1 MKALQFSVSVPQW
14 VALKALGLL
23 NKKFFYKGPL
33 ATVKLSEIPEPPLPS
48 EEWVKIKTL
57 LCGFC
62 ASDLNL
68 LLLRDS
74 PSASP
79 FTSFPCTMGHEI
91 CGEIVE
97 TGADAGE
104 FETGDVVTIAPNL
117 SCEARGIDPVC
128 RACRTGRVGN
138 CENFA
143 EGNLPPGMFNG
154 ICQDVGGGFGEY
166 FVAHQSQIFK
176 IPEGM
181 SYEEGALIEPFCVG
195 LQAVT
200 DNMPQRGDQV
210 FIIGG
215 GVIGTMI
222 VKTIRALD
230 IDCRITVSE
239 PSAFQ
244 ADLVKKAGADE
255 VIADGDLFSHTVKI
269 TGAKR
274 YKPLIGP
281 DILMGGFNR
290 IFDVVGNSKTLN
302 QALRA
307 LAVEGVLSVVGIGH
321 EVKLDLTPMWLK
333 RQTMRG
339 VFAYGYTSAYGEEKH
354 IFQVAIDLVKERKAE
369 IKDMAT
375 HTFRIE
381 EFDSMIETNLDKAR
395 NGAVKTMV
403 SFT

>member
-1 MKALQFSVSVPQW
+1 MKALQFSVNIPQW
-14 VALKALGLL
+14 AALKALGLVT
-23 NKKFFYKGPL
+23 KKLFYQGPL
-33 ATVKLSEIPEPPLPS
+33 ATVKLSEIPEPALPS
-48 EEWVKIKTL
+48 QEWVKIKTL

-74 PSASP
+74 PTASP

-97 TGADAGE
+97 TGSDVDALAA
-104 FETGDVVTIAPNL
+104 GDVVTIAPHLN
-117 SCEARGIDPVC
+117 CEARGIDPVC

-143 EGNLPPGMFNG
+143 EGNIPPGMFNG

-166 FVAHQSQIFK
+166 FVAHKSQVFK
-176 IPEGM
+176 LPEGI
-181 SYEEGALIEPFCVG
+181 SHEEGALIEPLSVAV
-195 LQAVT
+195 QAIA
-200 DNMPQRGDQV
+200 DNKPEKGDQV
-210 FIIGG
+210 LVIGG

-244 ADLVKKAGADE
+244 ADLIKKAGADE
-255 VIADGDLFSHTVKI
+255 VITDGDLFSHTVQI

-274 YKPLIGP
+274 YKPLIGT

-290 IFDVVGNSKTLN
+290 IFDVVGNSKTIN
-302 QALRA
+302 TAMRC
-307 LAVEGVLSVVGIGH
+307 LAIEGVLSVVGIGH
-321 EVKLDLTPMWLK
+321 DVKLDLTPMWLK
-333 RQTMRG
+333 LQTIRG
-339 VFAYGYTSAYGEEKH
+339 VYSYGFTDAFGERKH
-354 IFQVAIDLVKERKAE
+354 IFQVAIDLIKTKKADVE
-369 IKDMAT
+369 DMAT
-375 HTFRIE
+375 HKFRID
-381 EFDSMIETNLDKAR
+381 EFERMIETNLYKAKNR
-395 NGAVKTMV
+395 AVKTMV

>member
-1 MKALQFSVSVPQW
+1 VSVPQW

-33 ATVKLSEIPEPPLPS
+33 ATARLLEIPEPALPS
-48 EEWVKIKTL
+48 QEWVKIKTF

-68 LLLRDS
+68 MLLRDS
-74 PSASP
+74 PTASP

-97 TGADAGE
+97 AGSDITGLKV
-104 FETGDVVTIAPNL
+104 GDVVTIFPQL
-117 SCEARGIDPVC
+117 SCAARGIDPVC
-128 RACRTGRVGN
+128 RACGDGRVGN

-143 EGNLPPGMFNG
+143 EGNLPPGMFTG

-176 IPEGM
+176 IPGGM

-200 DNMPQRGDQV
+200 DNMPQKGDQV
-210 FIIGG
+210 LVIGG

-244 ADLVKKAGADE
+244 AELIMKAGADE
-255 VIADGDLFSHTVKI
+255 VITDGDLLSHTVEI
-269 TGAKR
+269 TGARR
-274 YKPLIGP
+274 YKPMIGT

-290 IFDVVGNSKTLN
+290 IFDVVGSSNTIN
-302 QALRA
+302 TATRC
-307 LAVEGVLSVVGIGH
+307 LAIEGILSVVGIGH
-321 EVKLDLTPMWLK
+321 DVKLDLTPLWLK
-333 RQTMRG
+333 LQTIRG
-339 VFAYGYTSAYGEEKH
+339 VFACGYTSAYGEEKH
-354 IFQVAIDLVKERKAE
+354 IFQVAIDLVKEGKVD

-375 HTFRIE
+375 HKFRID
-381 EFDSMIETNLDKAR
+381 EFDKMIETNLDKTKNR
-395 NGAVKTMV
+395 AVKTMV
-403 SFT
+403 SFI

>member
-1 MKALQFSVSVPQW
+1 MKALQFSVNIPQW
-14 VALKALGLL
+14 VALKALGLVT
-23 NKKFFYKGPL
+23 KKLFYKGPL
-33 ATVKLSEIPEPPLPS
+33 ATVKLSEIPEPAFPS
-48 EEWVKIKTL
+48 GEWVKIKTL

-79 FTSFPCTMGHEI
+79 FTSFPCTIGHEI

-97 TGADAGE
+97 TGSDVKELKA
-104 FETGDVVTIAPNL
+104 GDVVTIFPQL
-117 SCEARGIDPVC
+117 SCAARGIDPVC

-143 EGNLPPGMFNG
+143 EGTLPPGMFNG
-154 ICQDVGGGFGEY
+154 ICRDLGGGFGEY
-166 FVAHQSQIFK
+166 FVAHQSQVFI
-176 IPEGM
+176 IPEEL
-181 SYEEGALIEPFCVG
+181 SHEEGALIEPFSVG

-200 DNMPQRGDQV
+200 DNRPQRGDQV
-210 FIIGG
+210 LIIGG

-244 ADLVKKAGADE
+244 AELIKKAGADE
-255 VIADGDLFSHTVKI
+255 VITDGDLFSHTVKI

-302 QALRA
+302 QALRS

-321 EVKLDLTPMWLK
+321 DVKLDLTPMWLK
-333 RQTMRG
+333 LQTIRG
-339 VFAYGYTSAYGEEKH
+339 VFACGYTNAYGEEKH
-354 IFQVAIDLVKERKAE
+354 IFQVAIDLVKEKKVDIE
-369 IKDMAT
+369 DMAT

-381 EFDSMIETNLDKAR
+381 DFDTMIETNLDKAR